1 MIKKKKYLLSP
12 TLKRNGVRKRGV
24 QAGAVNVLHCICVSG
39 YYYYHYN
46 YYHYYHY
53 YCISTQATSII
64 KRALIGLACVAW
76 AGNYVITGRARGTRE
91 GESRPPLLFSPHAS
105 STFLLLP
112 LPSPLPPRKKTK
124 QQQQKNWRLL
134 CRLWLAILWN
144 VYAWVNAR
152 KENGGDGPGAGE
164 IKVCPCY
171 TDSSIMSSKVRKS
184 RHLCKFNG
192 MMQNCTKLIGCSLL
206 CARTVCSVIY
216 YLNHTDHPPNAQFLH
231 AVSPQKSR
239 QNCTSWQ
246 WCSFIFS
253 TRVNLVKQDG
263 PKIYK
268 YRRRNR

>member
-1 MIKKKKYLLSP
+1 MLDNLKIFFLPCSFTDLRLVIPKLSVIPEVFSDLPFLGSQSWFLL
-12 TLKRNGVRKRGV
+12 L
-24 QAGAVNVLHCICVSG
+24 
-39 YYYYHYN
+39 
-46 YYHYYHY
+46 
-53 YCISTQATSII
+53 
-64 KRALIGLACVAW
+64 
-76 AGNYVITGRARGTRE
+76 
-91 GESRPPLLFSPHAS
+91 PPPP
-105 STFLLLP
+105 LLP

-192 MMQNCTKLIGCSLL
+192 MMQNCTKLIACSLL

-216 YLNHTDHPPNAQFLH
+216 YLNHTDHPPNAPFLH
-231 AVSPQKSR
+231 AVSPHKSK